1 MDFAKAFDKVNHS
14 LLIHKLQHYGIIGKS
29 VRWIQNWLANRK
41 QSVVIDGSTSDAFS
55 VDSGVPQGSVL
66 GPGLFL
72 YYINDLQSRLTST
85 VRLFADDTIA
95 YLTISNNND
104 AETLQKDLDKLGHW
118 GNEWCMKFHPDKCT
132 VLRVT
137 NKKKII
143 DAKYQLHG
151 HTLESV
157 TYAKYLC
164 LTFTSKLQWDQHI
177 NYITSKANKTRGF
190 LRRNPSIRIKEQA
203 YFTLA
208 RPLVKYA
215 STVWD
220 PYTQTDINKV
230 EAVQRRVARYVANNH
245 RNRSSVSNIIQRIKW
260 RPLADRR

>member
-1 MDFAKAFDKVNHS
+1 MLILIGGRLCSRGRALDHILILNFAKGFDKVNHS

-41 QSVVIDGSTSDAFS
+41 QSVVIDGSTSDAVS

-118 GNEWCMKFHPDKCT
+118 ENEWSMKFHPDKCT
-132 VLRVT
+132 VLTASEV
-137 NKKKII
+137 
-143 DAKYQLHG
+143 D
-151 HTLESV
+151 
-157 TYAKYLC
+157 
-164 LTFTSKLQWDQHI
+164 
-177 NYITSKANKTRGF
+177 
-190 LRRNPSIRIKEQA
+190 PSITTDC
-203 YFTLA
+203 FLF
-208 RPLVKYA
+208 A
-215 STVWD
+215 S
-220 PYTQTDINKV
+220 QFCIHLTDFP
-230 EAVQRRVARYVANNH
+230 
-245 RNRSSVSNIIQRIKW
+245 II
-260 RPLADRR
+260 P